1 MRVSVVIPVYDRQ
14 AMGER
19 GLRRAPSQDV
29 DGMQIVLVDD
39 GSDPPFQVPADLAD
53 DSRVRVVRHEENR
66 GAGRARD
73 TGVAAARGDWIA
85 FLDSDDYWLP
95 ATLAPRLEMA
105 ERAFAATGDPMV
117 AYAAGF
123 VLDRRLDGQ
132 HHQETRIPL
141 PSADITDFLSGSWFA
156 HGSTALIRREA
167 FARVGE
173 SDPAL
178 RRFEDYDWFVRFA
191 LAGGRLEVWP
201 YVAAIV
207 EVTKKP
213 RVSAVHEV
221 VAHLRAKYTNP
232 QGRYRLAPAAINR
245 LEACFDFELASSL
258 SADKKWLPTLIHL
271 ARSFWRV
278 PRTTLHLRR
287 LWKAP

>member
-1 MRVSVVIPVYDRQ
+1 MRVSVVIPVFERQ
-14 AMGER
+14 ALGER
-19 GLRRAPSQDV
+19 ALRSARSQAV
-29 DGMQIVLVDD
+29 DGMEIVVVDD
-39 GSDPPFQVPADLAD
+39 ASDPAFELPADLAAD
-53 DSRVRVVRHEENR
+53 GVIRTVRHEENR

-73 TGVAAARGDWIA
+73 TGVAAAKGEWIA

-95 ATLAPRLEMA
+95 GTLAPRLDLA
-105 ERAFAATGDPMV
+105 ESAFSSTRDPMV

-123 VLDRRLDGQ
+123 VLDRKTDTQ

-141 PSADITDFLSGSWFA
+141 PSADIDDFLSGCWFA
-156 HGSTALIRREA
+156 HGSTALLHRKA
-167 FARVGE
+167 FAKVGV
-173 SDPAL
+173 SDPDL

-191 LAGGRLEVWP
+191 LAGGRLEIWP
-201 YVAAIV
+201 QVAAIV
-207 EVTKKP
+207 EVTRKP
-213 RVSAVHEV
+213 RVSAVEDV
-221 VAHLRAKYTNP
+221 VSHLRAKYTDP
-232 QGRYRLAPAAINR
+232 QGPYRLPPKAINR

-258 SADKKWLPTLIHL
+258 SADRKWLPTLVHL